1 MKVTQE
7 KLPASQV
14 GLEIEISS
22 ETSKS
27 TYEKVVQDLARSSN
41 IPGFRKGKVP
51 RQILLQRLGSQR
63 IKAAALEEMIQ
74 KSLEAAISQ
83 ESINSLGN
91 YKLRSDFEQ
100 LLQAY
105 QPGQPITFSASVDV
119 PPEVQID
126 NYQNLEIKAEES
138 VYDASEVDKYLEDRR
153 VQKADL
159 IPVEDRPAQ
168 MGDIAFVDFH
178 GKIVNEQGEEV
189 EDVEGGQATNFQVEM
204 EEGRL
209 IPGMVEGMVGMKPE
223 ETKKISAT
231 FPKDYPKQEL
241 AGKPAVFEVTL
252 KELKQKEL
260 PDLDDDFAQ
269 EVSEFETIAELR
281 ESLEKQF
288 QDKASKETKNSIHG
302 VILDELIKLS
312 TIELPES
319 MIQDEVTNVLTQ
331 TLMQMQQLGVDVN
344 KLFTPDSVP
353 KMRENSRPEAIERLQ
368 KSLILEEIGKREGI
382 QPTKE
387 EIDAKIQEISQQFA
401 GQEFDRAKLQEMVTE
416 DLFKE
421 KTLDWIQEKAKV
433 ELVPKGSLEESD
445 STDEESTDE
454 EE

>member
-7 KLPASQV
+7 RLPASQV

-74 KSLEAAISQ
+74 KSLEEAIAQ
-83 ESINSLGN
+83 ESIKSLGN
-91 YKLRSDFEQ
+91 YKLRSDFDG
-100 LLQAY
+100 LLEAY

-126 NYQNLEIKAEES
+126 NYQNLEVKAEES
-138 VYDASEVDKYLEDRR
+138 VYDAAEIDKYLEDRR
-153 VQKADL
+153 AQKADL

-178 GKIVNEQGEEV
+178 GKIVNEEGEEV
-189 EDVEGGQATNFQVEM
+189 GDVEGGQATNFQVEM

-231 FPKDYPKQEL
+231 FPEDYPKQEL
-241 AGKPAVFEVTL
+241 ASKPAVFEVTI

-260 PDLDDDFAQ
+260 PELDDDFAQ

-288 QDKASKETKNSIHG
+288 QDKASKETKNSVHTSLLG
-302 VILDELIKLS
+302 ELVKLS

-368 KSLILEEIGKREGI
+368 KSLILEEIGKRESI
-382 QPTKE
+382 KPTQD
-387 EIDAKIQEISQQFA
+387 EIDAKIKEISKQFE
-401 GQEFDRAKLQEMVTE
+401 GQEVDRVKLREMVEE
-416 DLFKE
+416 DLLKE
-421 KTLDWIQEKAKV
+421 KTLDWLQEKAKV
-433 ELVPKGSLEESD
+433 ELVPKGSLEES
-445 STDEESTDE
+445 SSDE

>member
-74 KSLEAAISQ
+74 KGLEAAISQ

-138 VYDASEVDKYLEDRR
+138 LYDASEVDKYLEDRR

-168 MGDIAFVDFH
+168 MGDIAFVDFN
-178 GKIVNEQGEEV
+178 GKIVNEQGEET

-223 ETKKISAT
+223 ETKKISAN
-231 FPKDYPKQEL
+231 FPEDYPKQEL

-288 QDKASKETKNSIHG
+288 QDKASKETKNSVHG

-382 QPTKE
+382 KPTSE
-387 EIDAKIQEISQQFA
+387 EIDAKIQEISKQFA

-416 DLFKE
+416 DLLKE

-445 STDEESTDE
+445 STGEESTDE

>member
-22 ETSKS
+22 ETSQS

-74 KSLEAAISQ
+74 KSLEAAIAQ

-105 QPGQPITFSASVDV
+105 QPGQPIVFSASVDV

-126 NYQNLEIKAEES
+126 NYQNIEIKAEES
-138 VYDASEVDKYLEDRR
+138 VYDPTEVDKYLEDSRA
-153 VQKADL
+153 QKADL

-178 GKIVNEQGEEV
+178 GKIVNERGEEL

-231 FPKDYPKQEL
+231 FPEDYPKQEL

-260 PDLDDDFAQ
+260 PELDDDFAQ

-288 QDKASKETKNSIHG
+288 QDKANKETKNSIHTL
-302 VILDELIKLS
+302 ILDELVKLS

-368 KSLILEEIGKREGI
+368 KSLVLEEIGKREGI
-382 QPTKE
+382 KPTSE
-387 EIDAKIQEISQQFA
+387 EIDAKIQEVSKQFA
-401 GQEFDRAKLQEMVTE
+401 GQDFDRVKLQEMVAE
-416 DLFKE
+416 DLLKE
-421 KTLDWIQEKAKV
+421 KTLDWLQEKAKV
-433 ELVPKGSLEESD
+433 ELVPKGSLDEPD
-445 STDEESTDE
+445 SNDDESTGE